1 MKLLDSLKNLRSPRS
16 LTKSSGGRVAFMHW
30 DRESVHYFVLTPG
43 SKRIQ
48 SKDFGA
54 IEYTAPDTPFVA
66 LANHFST
73 EGIHATRM
81 VVLLSRPELDLISL
95 TLPPSE
101 RSEIAA
107 LVAAEVEQQ
116 LGETPEPPVIDYYVT
131 NGPKDGNK
139 GAVVK
144 DSSPQE
150 AESVGVQVLAF
161 ALSQKER
168 DSIQTQCTEAGFKL
182 QGIGSR
188 ALGPLSLLRQQ
199 NLPDDTLDVLIHLYP
214 GETELTIC
222 RGVEPLLLRSIR
234 NSTDDADRVAEQIWL
249 ETQRCLTLL
258 PQPVAELPKSW
269 FLFATGEF
277 ATAVTASLEAH
288 EEINVTPLDP
298 FAAWEVQRDESDT
311 SASTRITSAA
321 NSGAALDFVGQRLPV
336 NLLDPKRP
344 PVPQSL
350 LRRWG
355 GWGVLAASAASIGGY
370 LLLSDVWQ
378 LQSEADGL
386 QTELR
391 DATKLTSKYLEKSDQ
406 VQAVEGWLSDQVDW
420 LTELTEL
427 STRLPEGSNAS
438 VRRLTASSGSNGA
451 SIDISVQANTQETIS
466 ELENRIRGAKY
477 SAVSKQISQNANSAE
492 YPWQFDTHITF
503 ELDPPRPKLF
513 GPSTSSPS
521 DRKSVTLKKTEEPVT
536 KSTDSK
542 STDSKSTDSK
552 LTDSKSTDAT
562 ANDSDGNPKSSE
574 GFVPSEAGNAEAPQ
588 VVDAP
593 SSTEDQQPSASTEE
607 PASTDSGSK
616 EVDR

>member
-1 MKLLDSLKNLRSPRS
+1 MKLLDSLKILRSPRS
-16 LTKSSGGRVAFMHW
+16 LTKPSGGRVAFMHW
-30 DRESVHYFVLTPG
+30 DRESIHYFVSTPG

-48 SKDFGA
+48 SKDFGVITYA
-54 IEYTAPDTPFVA
+54 APDTPFVA

-73 EGIHATRM
+73 NGIHVSRL

-101 RSEIAA
+101 RSEIAS

-116 LGETPEPPVIDYYVT
+116 LGETPEPPIIDFYVT
-131 NGPKDGNK
+131 NNPKDGNK
-139 GAVVK
+139 GVATK
-144 DSSPQE
+144 ESSPQASE
-150 AESVGVQVLAF
+150 TNGVQVLAF
-161 ALSQKER
+161 ALSQKEL

-182 QGIGSR
+182 QAIGSR
-188 ALGPLSLLRQQ
+188 HLGPLSLLRQQ

-258 PQPVAELPKSW
+258 PQPIAELPKSW

-277 ATAVTASLEAH
+277 ATAVTVALKGH
-288 EEINVTPLDP
+288 EEIQVTPLDP
-298 FAAWEVQRDESDT
+298 FAVWDVQRDESGTFD
-311 SASTRITSAA
+311 STRITSAA
-321 NSGAALDFVGQRLPV
+321 NSGAAVDFLGQSLPV
-336 NLLDPKRP
+336 NLLEPKRP

-370 LLLSDVWQ
+370 LLLSDIWQ
-378 LQSEADGL
+378 LQSEAEGL

-420 LTELTEL
+420 LSELTEL

-503 ELDPPRPKLF
+503 DLDPPRPKLF
-513 GPSTSSPS
+513 GPSTLSPS
-521 DRKSVTLKKTEEPVT
+521 DRK
-536 KSTDSK
+536 
-542 STDSKSTDSK
+542 
-552 LTDSKSTDAT
+552 T
-562 ANDSDGNPKSSE
+562 AKPN
-574 GFVPSEAGNAEAPQ
+574 
-588 VVDAP
+588 
-593 SSTEDQQPSASTEE
+593 STEGTGARATEADASPKASESTEPNSGPSNE
-607 PASTDSGSK
+607 RPPTGQDSARDASPADSAPADSASK
-616 EVDR
+616 EVDQ

>member
-1 MKLLDSLKNLRSPRS
+1 MKLIDSLKSLRSPRS
-16 LTKSSGGRVAFMHW
+16 LTKPSGGRVAFMHW
-30 DRESVHYFVLTPG
+30 DRESVNYFVITPG

-54 IEYTAPDTPFVA
+54 IAYTAPHTPFVA

-73 EGIHATRM
+73 QGIHVSRL

-95 TLPPSE
+95 NLPPSE

-116 LGETPEPPVIDYYVT
+116 LGESPEPPIIDYYVT
-131 NGPKDGNK
+131 NASKDGIK
-139 GAVVK
+139 LAGTKTDGAK
-144 DSSPQE
+144 EPSSPE
-150 AESVGVQVLAF
+150 VENVGVQVLAF
-161 ALSQKER
+161 ALSQKELG
-168 DSIQTQCTEAGFKL
+168 SIQTQCSEAGFKL
-182 QGIGSR
+182 QAVGSR
-188 ALGPLSLLRQQ
+188 HLSPLSLLRQQ

-258 PQPVAELPKSW
+258 PQPIAELPKSW

-277 ATAVTASLEAH
+277 ATAVTVALKAH

-298 FAAWEVQRDESDT
+298 LAAWDVQRDESDIA
-311 SASTRITSAA
+311 ASTRITSAA
-321 NSGAALDFVGQRLPV
+321 NSGAAIDFVRQCLPV

-344 PVPQSL
+344 PTPQSL

-355 GWGVLAASAASIGGY
+355 GWGVLAASAAAIGGY
-370 LLLSDVWQ
+370 LLLSDIWQ

-386 QTELR
+386 ESELR

-438 VRRLTASSGSNGA
+438 VRRLTASSSSNGA

-503 ELDPPRPKLF
+503 DLDPPRPKLF

-521 DRKSVTLKKTEEPVT
+521 DRKSAKPNGTTEPDAT
-536 KSTDSK
+536 ANG
-542 STDSKSTDSK
+542 
-552 LTDSKSTDAT
+552 AT
-562 ANDSDGNPKSSE
+562 ANDSE
-574 GFVPSEAGNAEAPQ
+574 GKPDSPEVLDPTAARSIEVPPPAEDPQ
-588 VVDAP
+588 PAP
-593 SSTEDQQPSASTEE
+593 SAGE
-607 PASTDSGSK
+607 PASTDTATTDTATTDTTTTDTTTK
-616 EVDR
+616 KVDR